1 MTHVLGVKPVK
12 ISFCLKKPP
21 GLMSADRVSL
31 YEPLKAI
38 REREEKER
46 NVRQTVYIY
55 KMDRGR
61 RRTQSPALG
70 IESSETGG
78 VPRVRLESV
87 IRRISQA
94 VRSTS

>member
-1 MTHVLGVKPVK
+1 M
-12 ISFCLKKPP
+12 
-21 GLMSADRVSL
+21 
-31 YEPLKAI
+31 
-38 REREEKER
+38 
-46 NVRQTVYIY
+46 Q

-78 VPRVRLESV
+78 IPWVRLESV

-94 VRSTS
+94 VRPASQDLVDYEWTFPLGLEFVLFLIRQA